1 MSAGSNPLSILAA
14 NIRTAHEGVL
24 AVAETA
30 AERAIEAGQALL
42 EGRPL
47 SAPEDGCGGCARIAG
62 SLSERRNCKWR
73 TPAQA

>member
-42 EGRPL
+42 EAKTLVGP
-47 SAPEDGCGGCARIAG
+47 GGWLRWLRAHCR
-62 SLSERRNCKWR
+62 L
-73 TPAQA
+73 